1 MKIKEFIVAPKNSED
16 TTSCGTTYSGQK
28 GHSAQDIVSQDIVS
42 ENIVTQEVDSHA
54 DHSAIAEG
62 VSQIFRR
69 KKGGAPKKGFRCT
82 SGPRKGRIVA
92 QPSTCFAK
100 TDPIKSAKI
109 RKKRQQKAKIA
120 GKKLELIFEDDTF
133 KPNIGKQKTEKL
145 VKRDKVDFLTGY
157 IWSHVLGA
165 SAPVGFKAGK
175 IVISS
180 NAGHSIFAG
189 KKCNKNFF
197 NIIFNSY
204 SEMSWVCYNCRGIFY
219 IT

>member
-1 MKIKEFIVAPKNSED
+1 MLKVLLINTYMKIKEILSAPKKSNDTISSGTIYSIESEPE
-16 TTSCGTTYSGQK
+16 T
-28 GHSAQDIVSQDIVS
+28 QDIVPHNDVPEKIVA
-42 ENIVTQEVDSHA
+42 EMVDDQILEMP

-120 GKKLELIFEDDTF
+120 GKKLAQTKRSGAGSLRLKGAQIKRKGMKGKSLAPKMKAS
-133 KPNIGKQKTEKL
+133 KPVKSKTIKPR
-145 VKRDKVDFLTGY
+145 KR
-157 IWSHVLGA
+157 
-165 SAPVGFKAGK
+165 
-175 IVISS
+175 
-180 NAGHSIFAG
+180 
-189 KKCNKNFF
+189 
-197 NIIFNSY
+197 
-204 SEMSWVCYNCRGIFY
+204 
-219 IT
+219 